1 MAVVERAAAKVAAVM
16 TVVERAAVARA
27 AAKVARAATCS
38 VRRNLGS
45 RCRSRTPV
53 VCRRGQTSSPRLHP
67 GTRHCRPVHRCRRTA
82 WVVVLLV
89 AMAEVFARPRREGR
103 RQRGGRGERVVVD
116 CRRFGGHIWINSSA
130 ACCCPCFPP
139 RRRFSCRCRCYHC
152 RQCCDCWS
160 DARAGVWRALDKPWT
175 CARA

>member
-1 MAVVERAAAKVAAVM
+1 MAAVMTAAAKVRKAVAMVVERAVARVVVERAAARAAAKVAAVM

-82 WVVVLLV
+82 WVVVVMV
-89 AMAEVFARPRREGR
+89 AMAEVFARPRR
-103 RQRGGRGERVVVD
+103 
-116 CRRFGGHIWINSSA
+116 
-130 ACCCPCFPP
+130 
-139 RRRFSCRCRCYHC
+139 
-152 RQCCDCWS
+152 
-160 DARAGVWRALDKPWT
+160 
-175 CARA
+175 